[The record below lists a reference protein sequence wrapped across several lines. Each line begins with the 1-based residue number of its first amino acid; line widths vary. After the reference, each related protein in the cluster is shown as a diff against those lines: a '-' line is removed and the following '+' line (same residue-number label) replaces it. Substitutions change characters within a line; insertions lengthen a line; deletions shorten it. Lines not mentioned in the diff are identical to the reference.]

1 MRFSVVRK
9 LAQLNLIYS
18 MQVAQMDK
26 YRKKQADNPGKKINV
41 TRKILLQYL
50 FAGVL
55 YLFIFGSYSLG
66 IPFEELPGMFTRFLG
81 IFILM
86 TMLQAFLSMYNVFY
100 ESKDLQSYR
109 SLPVTELEVF
119 LGKGAVVLI
128 ACLTFLLPL
137 LLYLVLIHFRFG
149 NAFWWGIPLALL
161 SFILLFTGMTLVT
174 IVAVHF
180 LTKTNVF
187 RQYKKLASGA
197 IMVISTIGSVIAILT
212 LQNTSLSFMDGQIVE
227 SGPGFAPLWLFYGLA
242 ENPLSMKVGLHLL
255 VWLLVL
261 AGLAWVVK
269 NQVLPNFYE
278 AALAT
283 STAVSQ
289 RKTPIK
295 VKQQKGQRTWKQQL
309 WHYHLG
315 LIADPTML
323 FTFVI
328 MTSMLVIMMMV
339 PTLIGARDL
348 LMSIDYHI
356 GYLSMAVFFGMAYAI
371 MSAGG
376 LSGIII
382 SLDRENFNFF
392 KTMPFDMMGY
402 LRFKFWFAFLIEAI
416 LPTIVLLVLTIWL
429 QLPFYLFLGAW
440 IAWLLT
446 AYSMETFYFVRDFR
460 LLELNWQN
468 VTQLA
473 NRGMGNVAKTIVVLV
488 SFVIFIGLI
497 VFAAIMLQ
505 SVSILVNLILAG
517 TGLIVLIV
525 IAGVSYSLS
534 RNYWRK
540 QELG

>member
-1 MRFSVVRK
+1 MRLNVVRK

-18 MQVAQMDK
+18 LQATQIDK
-26 YRKKQADNPGKKINV
+26 YRKKQVANPDKKANV
-41 TRKILLQYL
+41 TRKILRQYL
-50 FAGVL
+50 FSGIV

-66 IPFEELPGMFTRFLG
+66 IPFEDLPGMFTRFLG

-119 LGKGAVVLI
+119 LGKGSVVFI
-128 ACLTFLLPL
+128 ASLTFLLPL

-161 SFILLFTGMTLVT
+161 SFLLLFTGMTLIT

-197 IMVISTIGSVIAILT
+197 IMIISTIGSVIAILT
-212 LQNTSLSFMDGQIVE
+212 LQNTSLSFTDGQVVE
-227 SGPGFAPLWLFYGLA
+227 SGSGFAPLWLFYGLA

-255 VWLLVL
+255 VWLGGGAVL
-261 AGLAWVVK
+261 ALIVK
-269 NQVLPNFYE
+269 HRVLPNFYD
-278 AALAT
+278 AALET
-283 STAVSQ
+283 STAVSV
-289 RKTPIK
+289 RKAPKKAKKET
-295 VKQQKGQRTWKQQL
+295 GQRTWKQQL

-315 LIADPTML
+315 LIADPTIL

-328 MTSMLVIMMMV
+328 MTSMLVVIMMV
-339 PTLIGARDL
+339 PTLIGARDVL
-348 LMSIDYHI
+348 IAIDYHI
-356 GYLSMAVFFGMAYAI
+356 GYLSMAVFFGIAYAI

-376 LSGIII
+376 LSSIII

-392 KTMPFDMMGY
+392 KTMPFDMRSY

-416 LPTIVLLVLTIWL
+416 IPTVVLLALTIWL
-429 QLPFYLFLGAW
+429 QLPFYLFLGALV
-440 IAWLLT
+440 AWLLT
-446 AYSMETFYFVRDFR
+446 AYSMESFYFIRDYR

-473 NRGMGNVAKTIVVLV
+473 NRGMGNVAKTIILLV
-488 SFVIFIGLI
+488 SFLVFIGLI
-497 VFAAIMLQ
+497 VFAGILLNTASL
-505 SVSILVNLILAG
+505 LVNLMLACVGLVIL
-517 TGLIVLIV
+517 LV
-525 IAGVSYSLS
+525 IAGFTYRLS
-534 RNYWRK
+534 QKYWEK
-540 QELG
+540 QDLG